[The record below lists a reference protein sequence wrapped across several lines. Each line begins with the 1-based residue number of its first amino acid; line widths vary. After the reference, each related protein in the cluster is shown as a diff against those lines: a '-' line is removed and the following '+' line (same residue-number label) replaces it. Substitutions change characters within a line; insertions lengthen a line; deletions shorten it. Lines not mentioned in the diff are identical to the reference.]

1 MNLLDIDKAKDEQRL
16 ISEEVND
23 TVMEHVMAGI
33 EIISGKR
40 GSQYFG
46 VSTIEL
52 YFTICQQN
60 VSFQQL
66 LERIDEKYI
75 MRWLCKESRN
85 NDFLK
90 VFEELALT

>member
-23 TVMEHVMAGI
+23 TVMEHVTAGV

-46 VSTIEL
+46 VTGKKQTLGFPNAGKMFLFFSCRNCWTTTTRST
-52 YFTICQQN
+52 
-60 VSFQQL
+60 
-66 LERIDEKYI
+66 
-75 MRWLCKESRN
+75 
-85 NDFLK
+85 
-90 VFEELALT
+90 